1 MRMSLNNVGAAQR
14 SINYTLTR
22 TILNYH
28 FKGFLHTKFDFLQQK
43 RVTRYTQKLC
53 AMNPMHY

>member
-28 FKGFLHTKFDFLQQK
+28 FAHK
-43 RVTRYTQKLC
+43 V
-53 AMNPMHY
+53 